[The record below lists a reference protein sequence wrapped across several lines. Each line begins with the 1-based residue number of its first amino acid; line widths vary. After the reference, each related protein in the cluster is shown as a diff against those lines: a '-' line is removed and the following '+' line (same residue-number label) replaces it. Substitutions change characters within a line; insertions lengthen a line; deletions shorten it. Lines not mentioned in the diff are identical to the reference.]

1 MTAKNDRGSAIMDKD
16 PVIASGTST
25 QLLAKTRLPQG
36 KILVVGGYGG
46 VGRTVSATLGERFP
60 GRVVVAG
67 RSMQKA
73 QDFVRGSD
81 NRLVPLKLD
90 VSLVD
95 EIGAALDDGVSMA
108 VMCVE
113 QKDTRFVEQCIERGI
128 HYVDISATDELLTQI
143 ESLNSKAR
151 EHGSTVLLSA
161 GLAPGVTN
169 LLVSQA
175 AAELDEVEN
184 VDIFILLGLGEV
196 HGESSNRWVLDN
208 LNSEYT
214 VRQSGM
220 NKTVKAF
227 GEFKKTVFPGDAG
240 KRSAFR
246 FDFSDQHTVARTLGI
261 DSASTWM
268 CFDSA
273 ALTWFLYVEK
283 KLGLLSLL
291 RFPIVKRMYL
301 KLFGSIHVGSEV
313 FILQVVANGIR
324 EGKPSTYT
332 CSVSG
337 QGEAHA
343 TGLVATQVAEHLYT
357 SNTPSGVFHIEQIFD
372 QPKEFIANLST
383 RVPALEYRF

>member
-1 MTAKNDRGSAIMDKD
+1 MATRSNDSGLDVNGEVPTM
-16 PVIASGTST
+16 ASGIPA
-25 QLLAKTRLPQG
+25 QPVAKARLPQG

-46 VGRTVSATLGERFP
+46 VGQTVSAALGEGFP

-73 QDFVRGSD
+73 QNFVQGRD
-81 NRLVPLKLD
+81 NRLIPLKLD
-90 VSLVD
+90 ISLMD
-95 EIGAALDDGVSMA
+95 EVGAALDDDVSLV

-128 HYVDISATDELLTQI
+128 HYVDISATNELLTQI
-143 ESLNSKAR
+143 ESLNRKAR

-169 LLVSQA
+169 LLVSQSA
-175 AAELDEVEN
+175 IELDEVEN

-214 VRQSGM
+214 VRQSGV

-246 FDFSDQHTVARTLGI
+246 FDFSDQHTVVRTLGI

-283 KLGLLSLL
+283 KLGMLSLL

-301 KLFGSIHVGSEV
+301 KLFGSIHIGSEV
-313 FILQVVANGIR
+313 FILQVVANGTR
-324 EGKPSTYT
+324 EGKSSTYT

-337 QGEAHA
+337 QGEARA
-343 TGLVATQVAEHLYT
+343 
-357 SNTPSGVFHIEQIFD
+357 
-372 QPKEFIANLST
+372 IAS
-383 RVPALEYRF
+383 